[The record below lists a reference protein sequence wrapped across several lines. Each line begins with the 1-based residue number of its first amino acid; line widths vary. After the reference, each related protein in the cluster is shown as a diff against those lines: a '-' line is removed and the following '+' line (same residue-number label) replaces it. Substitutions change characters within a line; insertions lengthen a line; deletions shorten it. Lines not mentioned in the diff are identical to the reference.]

1 MELKN
6 DSRIKTVWLP
16 GSLIIWSNL
25 IKIVLKQIFF
35 FSCMYLQFMSL
46 KNFNFPRT
54 DVLKLIKLILHLMF
68 TLGSEVMFSVN

>member
-6 DSRIKTVWLP
+6 DSGIKTVWLP

-25 IKIVLKQIFF
+25 IKIVLKQFFF

-46 KNFNFPRT
+46 KNFTFTRT
-54 DVLKLIKLILHLMF
+54 DVLKLIKLILPLMF
-68 TLGSEVMFSVN
+68 TLGSEVIFSVN